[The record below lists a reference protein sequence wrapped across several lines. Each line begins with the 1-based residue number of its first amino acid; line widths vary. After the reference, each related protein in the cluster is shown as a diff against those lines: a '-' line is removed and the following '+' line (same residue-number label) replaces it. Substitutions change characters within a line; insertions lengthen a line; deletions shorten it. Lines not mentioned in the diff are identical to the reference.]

1 MRYIFFMADKIT
13 INLSFNEAAEFVVEL
28 SQTAAKY
35 FKPEDFDPLWTP
47 QKTNAFVDARLSDR
61 VEQAVE
67 NNAHVTHPGGHTTH
81 IDISS
86 RHLKA
91 A

>member
-1 MRYIFFMADKIT
+1 MADKIT

-28 SQTAAKY
+28 SQTAAEYLKA
-35 FKPEDFDPLWTP
+35 EDFDPLWTP
-47 QKTNAFVDARLSDR
+47 QQTNDFVVARLSDR

-67 NNAHVTHPGGHTTH
+67 NTAHVTHPDGHTTH
-81 IDISS
+81 IDISG